1 MLPNEIIILSKEI
14 NKIKFL
20 LKKVISDLELAD
32 SEDFTD
38 NFENAKVRM
47 IMVKKM
53 KDNLVGNYPMEE
65 LVKFDPEL
73 VPLAKQIHKTYDNI
87 IEKKRLQLQEVVK
100 QMRQIQNRKKLVNY
114 NR

>member
-1 MLPNEIIILSKEI
+1 MLIKEI

-32 SEDFTD
+32 SEAFLI

-47 IMVKKM
+47 ILIKKM
-53 KDNLVGNYPMEE
+53 KDNLIENYPLEE
-65 LVKFDPEL
+65 LEKFDAEL
-73 VPLAKQIHKTYDNI
+73 VPLAKQIHKMYDNI

-100 QMRQIQNRKKLVNY
+100 RMRLIQNRKKLINY